1 MPPQSPSAPLQDS
14 SEAEPVGAETA
25 TAGAAPEDVPVA
37 RALVAIEAPGAT
49 PARLL
54 TTPRMGLLLALSIV
68 AGIAVGYF
76 VGSHTGVRPAVEAG
90 ARVEAA
96 SLAQALPWKSEIA
109 SDAGDKHEIAHLL
122 DELRSLRAQI
132 EQVRHTVEAARAGER
147 AAETASRLDKF
158 EERIGRVERLG
169 ADRTATGAIAPVDR
183 AAAAKPEQKRPETKP
198 ADSAAKAPQPGFLR
212 GRYVL
217 RDVIGGVAL
226 IERRDGLIE
235 EVAPGDDLPGA
246 GRVTAIERRGR
257 EWVVV
262 TTRGIIDGRSF

>member
-1 MPPQSPSAPLQDS
+1 MSPQSPSAPLQDS
-14 SEAEPVGAETA
+14 RDAEPAGAETA
-25 TAGAAPEDVPVA
+25 TVGTAPEAAPVA
-37 RALVAIEAPGAT
+37 RALVAIETPGAA
-49 PARLL
+49 PAPFLN
-54 TTPRMGLLLALSIV
+54 TPRMKLFLALSII
-68 AGIAVGYF
+68 AGVAVGYF

-90 ARVEAA
+90 ARVDAA

-109 SDAGDKHEIAHLL
+109 SDVGDKREIAHLL

-147 AAETASRLDKF
+147 VAETTSRLDKF
-158 EERIGRVERLG
+158 EERLGRVERLG
-169 ADRTATGAIAPVDR
+169 ADRTATGSIAPADR
-183 AAAAKPEQKRPETKP
+183 AAAAKPEEKRPVIKP
-198 ADSAAKAPQPGFLR
+198 AGSAAKAPQPGFLR

-235 EVAPGDDLPGA
+235 EVTPGDELPGA
-246 GRVTAIERRGR
+246 GRVTAIERRGG